1 MKFSESWLRSFVNPD
16 LTTEALSNL
25 LTMSGLEVE
34 ELNKAA
40 PEFSGVVVAKIIA
53 IQKHPDADRL
63 NVCQVD
69 VGNNEVLTIVC
80 GAPNVAI
87 GLHVPCAKVGA
98 NLPGGMLI
106 KQAKMRGVESFGM
119 LCSSKELGINDES
132 AGLMVLPEDALIG
145 ANVRDILMLDDSIFT
160 IKLTPNR
167 ADCLSVIGV
176 AREVSALTN
185 QPLIEPASKSIT
197 ANIDDQIKVN
207 ILATDLCGRFTSR
220 VIKNINANVKTPN
233 WLLQR
238 LQRSDIRS
246 VNILVDISNY
256 LMLEYGLPT
265 HIYDLDKLS
274 GDLAIQWAEE
284 GSQLR
289 LLNDIDLKLNSNYG
303 VIVDQ
308 SGPICLGGIM
318 GGASTGVSLSTRN
331 IFIECAFWW
340 PDSIRGRSRSLG
352 FGSDASHRFERGV
365 DYSQT
370 LKQIERLCALINDL
384 CNQDNQADF
393 GPIVD
398 QNVNTP
404 TVKPVQMRIERA
416 KRILGIDLLDDEV
429 KTIFSGLSFNYEYKD
444 GVFTVTAPAY
454 RFDIQIEEDLI
465 EEVARVYGYDRIP
478 AKVPV
483 AAQPFLSMKET
494 QISLDRIRSILV
506 DAEYHEVINYSFI
519 DDESE
524 SLFSR
529 TPSSIKL
536 LNPIASN
543 LSVMRSTLI
552 GSLIANLQFNLNHK
566 ADRIRIFEIARVYL
580 KNSQICDGKFEIQGF
595 DQPYRLAGLAYGTV
609 LSEQWGE
616 KKRVVDFY
624 DVKNDIE
631 KLTQGLNVR
640 YTQVTHPA
648 MHPGRSAKIEL
659 NGLEIGFIGELHPKL
674 SKKFEFPY
682 SPILFEINLDKIR
695 EATLASYEEVSK
707 YPVVTRD
714 FAVLAQKHITAS
726 DILDLVND
734 LRLSSNECA
743 CIRECKI
750 FDVYK
755 LPDNQSADFNK
766 SLAFRV
772 TLQDI
777 AGTMDEKQVSIA
789 INTLISGLEGK
800 LGVKLRT

>member
-1 MKFSESWLRSFVNPD
+1 MKFSESWLRSFINPD
-16 LTTEALSNL
+16 LSTEALSSL
-25 LTMSGLEVE
+25 LTMSGLEIE
-34 ELNKAA
+34 ELEKAA
-40 PEFSGVVVAKIIA
+40 PEFTGVVVAKIIA

-69 VGNNEVLTIVC
+69 IGNNEVLTIVC
-80 GAPNVAI
+80 GAPNVAV
-87 GLHVPCAKVGA
+87 GLRVPCAKVGA
-98 NLPGGMLI
+98 KLPGGLLI
-106 KQAKMRGVESFGM
+106 KQAKMRGIDSSGM

-132 AGLMVLPEDALIG
+132 SGLMVLPEDAAIG
-145 ANVRDILMLDDSIFT
+145 ENVRKVLMLDDTIFT

-167 ADCLSVIGV
+167 ADCLSIVGV

-185 QPLIEPASKSIT
+185 LSLIEKPVKTIDT
-197 ANIDDQIKVN
+197 NIDDQVSVN
-207 ILATDLCGRFTSR
+207 ILASDLCGRFTGR
-220 VIKNINANVKTPN
+220 VIKNIDASAKTPD
-233 WLLQR
+233 WMLQR

-246 VNILVDISNY
+246 VSILVDISNY

-265 HIYDLDKLS
+265 HVYDLDKLS
-274 GDLAIQWAEE
+274 GDLTINWAEE

-289 LLNDIDLKLNSNYG
+289 LLNDVEIKLNPDYG
-303 VIVDQ
+303 VIADE

-318 GGASTGVSLSTRN
+318 GGASTGVDLNTRD
-331 IFIECAFWW
+331 IFLECAFWW

-370 LKQIERLCALINDL
+370 YNQIDRLSALINAL
-384 CNQDNQADF
+384 CNQNNHAQF

-404 TVKPVQMRIERA
+404 SINSVQMRIDRTR
-416 KRILGIDLLDDEV
+416 RILGIDLHEKEV
-429 KTIFSGLSFNYEYKD
+429 ETIFSGLSFDYENIN
-444 GVFTVTAPAY
+444 GVFSVKAPAY

-465 EEVARVYGYDRIP
+465 EEVARVYGYERIP

-483 AAQPFLSMKET
+483 AAQPFLSTKET
-494 QISLDRIRSILV
+494 QTPLERIRSILV

-524 SLFSR
+524 LLLSQS
-529 TPSSIKL
+529 PSSIKL
-536 LNPIASN
+536 LNPITSN

-566 ADRIRIFEIARVYL
+566 ADRVRVFEIARVYL
-580 KNSQICDGKFEIQGF
+580 KNNQIGDGKFDIQGF
-595 DQPYRLAGLAYGTV
+595 EQPYRLAGLAYGTTLV
-609 LSEQWGE
+609 EQWGE

-624 DVKNDIE
+624 DVKNDID
-631 KLTQGLNVR
+631 KLTFGLNISYSR
-640 YTQVTHPA
+640 CQHPA
-648 MHPGRSAKIEL
+648 LHPGRSAQIEL
-659 NGLEIGFIGELHPKL
+659 NGLRIGFIGELHPKL
-674 SKKFEFPY
+674 SKKFELPF
-682 SPILFEINLDKIR
+682 SPILFEIDIDRIR
-695 EATLASYEEVSK
+695 NSKLAEYEEVSK

-714 FAVLAQKHITAS
+714 FAVLAKNQITAS
-726 DILDLVND
+726 NITDLVNEV
-734 LRLSSNECA
+734 RLSTIECT

-755 LPDNQSADFNK
+755 LPENQATDFDK

-772 TLQDI
+772 TLQNI
-777 AGTMDEKQVSIA
+777 AGTMDEKQVTTA
-789 INTLISGLEGK
+789 INTLISTLEVK